1 MRAPQALR
9 LSGPYPRDLG
19 SVFETLP
26 DAAGRV
32 LLESAGGPE
41 DLCERSILTARP
53 FALLIGRRQRYV
65 LQTSR
70 GRFLLVGSPFE
81 VLQRVLAEI
90 GAGLPRGPL
99 GLADPL
105 QLPESFAGGGIGYL
119 SYDLGRQVER
129 LPVRA
134 RDDLGLPELWIAWY
148 DSAIVVDHRRREA
161 TVVGRILPDRRRQV
175 ASHARFLLNVLE
187 RVQGGET
194 AETGPPSGYPEI
206 GVVNS
211 VFTRRAFEE
220 AVRRAL
226 HYIRHGD
233 VFQVNLSQRFCAPWT
248 DTPWSLYRRL
258 RRVNPAPFAAFL
270 DCGRFA
276 VASASPERFL
286 RVDPA
291 TRRVETRP
299 IKGTRPRGSDPEQD
313 ARYAKS
319 LWESEKDLAE
329 LVMIVDLER
338 NDLGRVCEY
347 GSVRVPVL
355 RRLEAYPTVWHT
367 VAVIEGRLREGTG
380 PGRLLQATFP
390 GGSITGAPKVRAME
404 IIEELEPV
412 RRGIYTGSI
421 GWIGWDGALDLNIAI
436 RTFTLVGGHAFF
448 HAGGGIVADSDP
460 AAEYEETLAKAAGL
474 YRALGRG
481 VSDVALAR
489 MAQ

>member
-1 MRAPQALR
+1 MHPVLR
-9 LSGPYPRDLG
+9 MAGPYPRDLA
-19 SVFETLP
+19 SVFEMLP
-26 DAAGRV
+26 GAGGRM

-41 DLCERSILTARP
+41 DLCQRSILTARP
-53 FALLIGRRQRYV
+53 FALLVGRRQRYV

-81 VLQRVLAEI
+81 VLQRVLVEV
-90 GAGLPRGPL
+90 GASLPRGPL
-99 GLADPL
+99 GLAEPL
-105 QLPESFAGGGIGYL
+105 ELPEGFAGGAIGYL

-129 LPVRA
+129 LPVQA
-134 RDDLGLPELWIAWY
+134 RDDLGLPELWVALY

-161 TVVGRILPDRRRQV
+161 VVVGRILPDRRHQV
-175 ASHARFLLNVLE
+175 ASHARFLLDVLE
-187 RVQGGET
+187 RAQTGEEK
-194 AETGPPSGYPEI
+194 AEDPWGYPEV
-206 GVVNS
+206 GVVTS

-220 AVRRAL
+220 AVGRAL
-226 HYIRHGD
+226 RYIRNGD
-233 VFQVNLSQRFCAPWT
+233 IFQVNLSQRFCAPWPG
-248 DTPWSLYRRL
+248 TPWCLYRRL
-258 RRVNPAPFAAFL
+258 RKVNPAPFAAFL

-299 IKGTRPRGSDPEQD
+299 IKGTRPRGGDPEED
-313 ARYAKS
+313 TRYAKS
-319 LWESEKDLAE
+319 LWESRKDLAE

-367 VAVIEGRLREGTG
+367 VAVIEGRLRERTG
-380 PGRLLQATFP
+380 PARLLQATFP

-412 RRGIYTGSI
+412 RRGVYTGSI

-436 RTFTLVGGHAFF
+436 RTITLVDGRAFF

-474 YRALGRG
+474 CRALRRG
-481 VSDVALAR
+481 VGDDAVVRVAE
-489 MAQ
+489 